1 MLFKL
6 PRQRAFL
13 VADTQ
18 LYKRLCPSVRPSVGW
33 SVGPLVSTSRKVW
46 KCAFPPLP
54 TRPQLMAVYPALFK
68 YSLDRHFEIIYG
80 VIFIFTLIAL
90 PLLPLRSTFI
100 TFIWTTFTF
109 ITFTF
114 ISCTFN
120 FLYLYYLHYL
130 YYLKYQATKVCW
142 SLPRRHLYSVSE

>member
-1 MLFKL
+1 MWKNGE
-6 PRQRAFL
+6 
-13 VADTQ
+13 
-18 LYKRLCPSVRPSVGW
+18 VR
-33 SVGPLVSTSRKVW
+33 

-100 TFIWTTFTF
+100 TFI
-109 ITFTF
+109 
-114 ISCTFN
+114 
-120 FLYLYYLHYL
+120 
-130 YYLKYQATKVCW
+130 
-142 SLPRRHLYSVSE
+142 